1 MMYILYML
9 ALEQKS
15 ILKNTYEKS
24 EMCYKE
30 HEICNFCFF
39 WLFDSKKSLKK
50 ISFDK
55 NAKTYY
61 YNDSGIFHNNDK
73 HIVIL
78 K

>member
-1 MMYILYML
+1 ML

-24 EMCYKE
+24 ETC
-30 HEICNFCFF
+30 FCFF

-73 HIVIL
+73 HIIIL